1 MKFVCFGYLDVQNWS
16 KKSTAEQNAMI
27 DRCIAYDETLK
38 KNGHW
43 AGGEGLQPPN
53 TAATLRLQNGKVAIT
68 DGPYSETKEMLGGLL
83 FLEAKDFQEA
93 VKLISDHPGMNMGPW
108 EVRPIEDMTPMIAE
122 SAKRRAAAK

>member
-53 TAATLRLQNGKVAIT
+53 TAQTLRLQNGKIAVT
-68 DGPYSETKEMLGGLL
+68 DGPYSETKEMLGGVL
-83 FLEAKDFQEA
+83 FLEAKDLQEA
-93 VKLISDHPGMNMGPW
+93 VTLISHHPGMNMGPW
-108 EVRPIEDMTPMIAE
+108 EVRPIADMTPIIAE
-122 SAKRRAAAK
+122 SEKRRAVKK